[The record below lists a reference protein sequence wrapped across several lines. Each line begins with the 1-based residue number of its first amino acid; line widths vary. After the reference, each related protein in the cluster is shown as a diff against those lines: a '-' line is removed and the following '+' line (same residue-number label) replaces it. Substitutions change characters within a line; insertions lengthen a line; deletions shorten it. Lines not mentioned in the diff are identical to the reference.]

1 MECRNCEYYKANNC
15 KRQCMLLPDGK
26 TCADCVHVERC
37 TTIFGA
43 KPENTSCGFEPIR
56 FKGFEIF
63 EDGELSCVG
72 VVFSVEDVR

>member
-1 MECRNCEYYKANNC
+1 MECRNCEYYKAHNC
-15 KRQCMLLPDGK
+15 KRQCMLLPKGK

-56 FKGFEIF
+56 FKGK
-63 EDGELSCVG
+63 DRSYA
-72 VVFSVEDVR
+72 D